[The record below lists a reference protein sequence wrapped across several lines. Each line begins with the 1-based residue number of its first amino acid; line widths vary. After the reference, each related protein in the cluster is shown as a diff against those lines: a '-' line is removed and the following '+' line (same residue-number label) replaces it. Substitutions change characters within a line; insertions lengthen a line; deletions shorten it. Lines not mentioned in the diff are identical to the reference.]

1 MAYGT
6 LYLQNKWYSS
16 AVPRNPHFATATL
29 TFDGNVADGETVTI
43 GTQTFEFKTSGNAGA
58 GKIKVDVSGGVT
70 PDKAA
75 AKLVEAITANS
86 AIVTAIADEDES
98 ENDIVVVTY
107 KYIGTEGND
116 ISVAT
121 TATNGSWGQDV
132 TKLTGGSYGTPSIMR
147 NVVVYAA
154 PHYYWCAKEG
164 SETTVLW
171 KRFTPEDY

>member
-6 LYLQNKWYSS
+6 LYLQNKWFAEAS
-16 AVPRNPHFATATL
+16 PTNPHKATATL
-29 TFDGNVADGETVTI
+29 TISNTVSDGETVTI
-43 GTQTFEFKTSGNAGA
+43 GTEIYEFKTSGNAGE

-86 AIVTAIADEDES
+86 AIVTAIADEDKS

-107 KYIGTEGND
+107 KHIGTEGND